1 MKVTVLGSGSAG
13 NAVAV
18 CLDDELLLVD
28 AGFSA
33 KELQR
38 RLNSAGLGD
47 QPVAGVLLSHEHGDH
62 VKGARVFSSRRD
74 NAPAFANSLTA
85 ERLMTSGKAPEA
97 LYIFSN
103 GMPFQVGRFTV
114 EAFSICHD
122 AIDPVGFII
131 SSSAGKIA
139 VATDV
144 GYLGKMVPRKLHN
157 ANIIVLE
164 SNHDP
169 ELVRRSSRP
178 PRVQQRIMGR
188 RGHLSN
194 ADAMA
199 ALPDIVGPATRH
211 LVLAHLSEDC
221 NCPKLAAELATRSLA
236 ELGRADVSVSVAL
249 QHDVMPALHANG

>member
-1 MKVTVLGSGSAG
+1 MQVTVLGSGSAG

-18 CLDDELLLVD
+18 ALGDDLLLVD

-38 RLNSAGLGD
+38 RLNAAELGEHAVCGL
-47 QPVAGVLLSHEHGDH
+47 LLSHEHGDH
-62 VKGARVFSSRRD
+62 IKGARVFSSRRD

-85 ERLMTSGKAPEA
+85 ERLMSSGKAPEA
-97 LYIFSN
+97 LYIFAN
-103 GMPFQVGRFTV
+103 GMPFQVGDFTV

-122 AIDPVGFII
+122 AIDPVGFLI
-131 SSSAGKIA
+131 SSEQGKVA
-139 VATDV
+139 VATDI

-178 PRVQQRIMGR
+178 PKVQQRIMGR

-199 ALPDIVGPATRH
+199 VLPDIVGPATRH
-211 LVLAHLSEDC
+211 LVLAHLSSDC
-221 NCPKLAAELATRSLA
+221 NCPKLAADLANKHLQD
-236 ELGRADVSVSVAL
+236 LGRSDVTVTIAL
-249 QHDVMPALHANG
+249 QHDVMPPLQA